1 MCIAPSRLEDP
12 EGLVLAEL
20 ETAAGLVVPYSAARL
35 VGFFHQG
42 VQPLRPSWIT
52 LDNRRRFGRDV
63 GVLLLDRPS
72 YAGDEPALLMVVTN
86 NRLGCL
92 DRVVVMEAWPCRLS
106 LDGFGWPWCALGR
119 FTEPR
124 GILGGLAPILRPR
137 HGVGRAS
144 FSWGSLIENLA
155 IKDVSTLEACSSLGF
170 MVSLLTS
177 IPPGVPKVLAA
188 QISRPGSPGRGDV
201 RLTRSPTFGC
211 GA

>member
-1 MCIAPSRLEDP
+1 MCIAPFRSEDL

-86 NRLGCL
+86 NRSGCL
-92 DRVVVMEAWPCRLS
+92 DRVVVMEAWQCRPS
-106 LDGFGWPWCALGR
+106 LDGFGLSWCALGR
-119 FTEPR
+119 LVEPLDVSSGR
-124 GILGGLAPILRPR
+124 VPALWPR
-137 HGVGRAS
+137 HGVGRVLFLCGQWAEVPSAS
-144 FSWGSLIENLA
+144 AGIAPRFSAE
-155 IKDVSTLEACSSLGF
+155 KT
-170 MVSLLTS
+170 
-177 IPPGVPKVLAA
+177 
-188 QISRPGSPGRGDV
+188 GRG
-201 RLTRSPTFGC
+201 PIPEC
-211 GA
+211 